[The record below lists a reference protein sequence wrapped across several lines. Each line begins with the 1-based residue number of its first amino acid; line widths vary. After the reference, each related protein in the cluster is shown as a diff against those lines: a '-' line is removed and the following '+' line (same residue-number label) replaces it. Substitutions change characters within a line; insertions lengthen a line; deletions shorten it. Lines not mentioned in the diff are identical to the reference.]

1 MFDRLRKS
9 IVQVPSSSAASR
21 ATRTQ
26 AVVTA
31 ACLAIGASLVASPA
45 LAVKP
50 VAGIVNADGTIN
62 TGTGFSVSHDG
73 LGQYTLDV
81 PAGHFKRCPAIL
93 LTAWGYTSEFPILED
108 YDYVTCGNLG
118 EVKMQIRVWGRKDGA
133 AQDNAF
139 HFVMIQP

>member
-1 MFDRLRKS
+1 MFDKRRNP
-9 IVQVPSSSAASR
+9 IDQATPSSPASR
-21 ATRTQ
+21 IS
-26 AVVTA
+26 VVAA
-31 ACLAIGASLVASPA
+31 ACLAIGASPLVIASPA
-45 LAVKP
+45 LAAKT

-73 LGQYTLDV
+73 VGQYTLDV
-81 PAGHFKRCPAIL
+81 PAGKFKKCPAIL
-93 LTAWGYTSEFPILED
+93 LTAWGYTSEFPIIED
-108 YDYVTCGNLG
+108 YDYITCGNLA